1 MRTTRRVRGVYRRVF
16 VIKVHDID
24 VCHTEPGTNDHCL
37 SIEVLGRLRSGALG
51 PGQSKSKKKNVVST

>member
-24 VCHTEPGTNDHCL
+24 VCHTEPGTNEHCL
-37 SIEVLGRLRSGALG
+37 STDVLGRLR
-51 PGQSKSKKKNVVST
+51 